1 MSERAV
7 NRPALVSATLIGTLL
22 YLAMVVGGHFSAAVA
37 DLLLVVGAGIASVA
51 GLLYG
56 LWAGGVSSG
65 PVAMA
70 GALTGVAS
78 ALLGFLVAYLLGD
91 VPAAI
96 LGPAVAGA
104 ALAGLLGGLLGSSL
118 RRKEPS

>member
-7 NRPALVSATLIGTLL
+7 NRPALAGATLIGTVLQ
-22 YLAMVVGGHFSAAVA
+22 LAMVVGGHFSAPVA
-37 DLLLVVGAGIASVA
+37 DLLLVTGAGIASVA

-56 LWAGGVSSG
+56 VWAGRVSGGS
-65 PVAMA
+65 VATA

-78 ALLGFLVAYLLGD
+78 ALLGFLAAYLLGD

-96 LGPAVAGA
+96 LGPAVVGT

-118 RRKEPS
+118 RRKEQA